1 MRLEDFDRIYNVT
14 RRYTNPFQNSPI
26 FLVDKKDNTKR
37 MIVDLRR
44 LNANITPMQIQLP
57 KINELIDEILSSNCL
72 YISTADLKSSFYQC
86 TLAPESRP
94 YTTFTDSEG
103 KKWKF
108 CSAPMGLFVSP
119 AHLTLI
125 LLRVFTGESR
135 KYGIYCYLD
144 DLLTTGATWEET
156 FD

>member
-1 MRLEDFDRIYNVT
+1 MRHDEVETVLQQVSEMHKADIIEPS
-14 RRYTNPFQNSPI
+14 TNPFYNSSI

-44 LNANITPMQIQLP
+44 LNANIVPMQIQLP

-86 TLAPESRP
+86 SLAPESRP
-94 YTTFTDSEG
+94 YTTFSDPEG
-103 KKWKF
+103 KKWQF
-108 CSAPMGLFVSP
+108 CSAPMGLSTSP

-125 LLRVFTGESR
+125 LLRVQIR
-135 KYGIYCYLD
+135 YL
-144 DLLTTGATWEET
+144 LLPR
-156 FD
+156 